1 MANTVFESKASW
13 AGGLK
18 LNLQSRD
25 HKWVVDEPEILGGTD
40 QGPNPVELVLGGLA
54 SCVGVLVSLY
64 APAHKVELKDFNVF
78 VEGDLDLDGFQE
90 IAAVRPGFSQIRY
103 RVDIETD
110 SPKENVNSL
119 LSHIERICPVKDTL
133 SGVGVLSQK
142 SGSSVAA

>member
-18 LNLQSRD
+18 LNLQSRN
-25 HKWVVDEPEILGGTD
+25 HTWVVDEPEFLGGTD

-64 APAHKVELKDFNVF
+64 APAHKVELKDFQVF

-90 IAAVRPGFSQIRY
+90 LAAVRPGFSEIRY
-103 RVDIETD
+103 RVEIQSD
-110 SPKENVNSL
+110 SSRENIDSL
-119 LSHIERICPVKDTL
+119 LRHINRICPVKDTL
-133 SGVGVLSQK
+133 SGVPVLSQN
-142 SGSSVAA
+142 SLVAK

>member
-25 HKWVVDEPEILGGTD
+25 HKWVVDEPAILGGTD
-40 QGPNPVELVLGGLA
+40 EGPNPVELVLGGLA

-64 APAHKVELKDFNVF
+64 APAHNVELKDFQVF

-90 IAAVRPGFSQIRY
+90 LAAVRPGFSDIRY
-103 RVDIETD
+103 KVEIQTD
-110 SPKENVNSL
+110 SPETNVDSL
-119 LSHIERICPVKDTL
+119 LKHIDRICPVKDTL
-133 SGVGVLSQK
+133 SGVAVLSQN
-142 SGSSVAA
+142 SIVAR